1 MKLGDVLHD
10 SQSETGSAKS
20 TAALLVDSVE
30 TFEDPGLVFRRDPAS
45 VVRHGNDD
53 GVLLSG

>member
-10 SQSETGSAKS
+10 SQSETGSAES
-20 TAALLVDSVE
+20 TAALLVDAVK
-30 TFEDPGLVFRRDPAS
+30 TFEYPGLVFRGDPAS
-45 VVRHGNDD
+45 VVRYGNDD